1 MPGPLDGIRVIDLTA
16 VVLGP
21 YATQMLADFGAE
33 VIKVEPPE
41 GDLNRNLGRQKTPL
55 MSPIHL
61 GVNRGKRSIALD
73 LKKPKAREALY
84 AMARGADCFVH
95 SMRPKA
101 AAALG
106 IAYEDI
112 RKVNPNIVYANALGF
127 GTDGPNGD
135 QAAFDDI
142 MQAASGIAALM
153 AETVGEPRYAPTII
167 ADKSVGL
174 AFGNAILAALFHR
187 QRTGQGQH
195 VEVPMFE
202 TMVGYIMVE
211 HLWTKTTDPEGGTA
225 GYPRVLAPTRKP
237 YRTKDGWIGIL
248 PYSDAQ
254 WRKLGELI
262 GRPGLLNEPKFRTLP
277 DRTKN
282 VVELYSILEQGM
294 ASRTTREWLDLCDK
308 HSVPAAPVNG
318 LNDLFNDPHAKA
330 VGLFQKLEHPTEGPI
345 VTVRPAARFSA
356 TPVAIGRPAP
366 KLGQHT
372 AEVLREAGLSEAE
385 IEEAMK

>member
-1 MPGPLDGIRVIDLTA
+1 MSGPLEGIRVVDLTA

-41 GDLNRNLGRQKTPL
+41 GDLNRNLGPQKTPL

-61 GVNRGKRSIALD
+61 GVNRGKRSVALD

-84 AMARGADCFVH
+84 RMVEGADCFVH

-101 AAALG
+101 AAGLG

-112 RKVNPNIVYANALGF
+112 AKVKPDIVYASALGF

-142 MQAASGIAALM
+142 MQAASGVAALM

-174 AFGNAILAALFHR
+174 AFGNAILAALLHR
-187 QRTGQGQH
+187 QRTGHGQK

-211 HLWTKTTDPEGGTA
+211 HLWTRTTDPEDGKA

-254 WRKLGELI
+254 WRKLSELI
-262 GRPGLLNEPKFRTLP
+262 GRPGLLEEPKFRTLA
-277 DRTKN
+277 DRTRH
-282 VVELYSILEQGM
+282 VDELYGILEQGV
-294 ASRTTREWLDLCDK
+294 AGRSTAEWLEICDR
-308 HSVPAAPVNG
+308 HSIPAAPVNG

-330 VGLFQKLEHPTEGPI
+330 VGLFAKVEHPTEGPM

-356 TPVAIGRPAP
+356 TPVALGRPAP
-366 KLGQHT
+366 KLGEHT

-385 IEEAMK
+385 IEEATR